1 MGGRTVGSRDYH
13 TIVQRAYLASTRVLS
28 LLLLLVGVAMVAS
41 ALARG
46 GGVLALG
53 VIVGTMFA
61 LVGAGR
67 LWLAR
72 GGGR

>member
-1 MGGRTVGSRDYH
+1 
-13 TIVQRAYLASTRVLS
+13 VQRAYLASTRALSVL
-28 LLLLLVGVAMVAS
+28 LAVVGVAMVVS

-53 VIVGTMFA
+53 VILGTMFA
-61 LVGAGR
+61 LLGAGR

-72 GGGR
+72 GGRR